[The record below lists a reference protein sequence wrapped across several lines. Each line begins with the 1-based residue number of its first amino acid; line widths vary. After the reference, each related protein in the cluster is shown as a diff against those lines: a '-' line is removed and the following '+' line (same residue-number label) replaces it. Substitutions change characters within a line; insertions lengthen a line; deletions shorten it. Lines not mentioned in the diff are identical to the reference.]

1 MMLESFF
8 NAKCVAVIGASE
20 APGKLGNS
28 ILRNLSDFTG
38 TVYGVNPKG
47 GEYLGVK
54 FYPSV
59 AELPE
64 TPEVVVIAIPEKFV
78 IESMKECG
86 EKGVKFAVI
95 ISAGF
100 KEVGNVEA
108 EEELKAVAKE
118 YGIRIL
124 GPNCL
129 GYINAYNNLNASFG
143 GKAVSKGNV
152 ALVSQSGA
160 MAVAL
165 MDWAI
170 SAKVGFSKIISMGN
184 KSDLDEANFLEY
196 LEHDDES
203 EVIVFYLESLNAG
216 RKFFDIA
223 RRVTKKK
230 PIVLVKSGNSAR
242 GSAAI
247 ASHTGAL
254 AGEKEILHTAFKQA
268 GIHYTDA
275 LKKVFLWSE
284 TFSHTI
290 GKEIAEEMIIITNA
304 GGPGVMATDNAE
316 RFGVQLANFSEEE
329 KAILK
334 EGLSPAASVNNPI
347 DIIGDAT
354 SKEYAQILSNIS
366 KLKKNYTT
374 LVMLTPQAVTDVE
387 NIAKVIN
394 DYCKQNPEKLV
405 LTSFMGGVS
414 VLEGRKYLQEQG
426 VPHFEYPRDA
436 ISSFAELIRQKK
448 WESTPPSA
456 SPNLTVISESDLAG
470 FRETLANTQGLVSPE
485 VSNTIMDAFGVNYAK
500 EYVVT
505 SAEDA
510 ASVFEKLGQKGV
522 MKIVSPDIAHKSDC
536 GGVLLNID
544 SAEKAQE
551 AYQAILNNV
560 QKVYPNAKI
569 EGVSVQPMLSSSRE
583 TFLGFKRDPSF
594 KEVILFGLGGIFV
607 NIFEDVSMRI
617 APVSGDEIDE
627 MMKQIIAYPILAGAR
642 GEKSIDFDA
651 LKETILKIQSIF
663 VQIPEIKEID
673 VNPIFTREDGAWVID
688 IKLYC

>member
-1 MMLESFF
+1 MLESFF
-8 NAKCVAVIGASE
+8 NPQSVVVIGASE
-20 APGKLGNS
+20 TPGKIGNS
-28 ILRNLSDFTG
+28 LLRNMIDFTG

-47 GEYLGVK
+47 GEYMGIS
-54 FYPSV
+54 FYPTIT
-59 AELPE
+59 ELPSV
-64 TPEVVVIAIPEKFV
+64 PEVAVIAIPGKFV
-78 IESMKECG
+78 IDSIRECG
-86 EKGVKFAVI
+86 EKGIGFAVI

-100 KEVGNVEA
+100 KEVGNLAA
-108 EEELKAVAKE
+108 EEELKAVAKH

-143 GKAVSKGNV
+143 GKSVSRGNV

-170 SAKVGFSKIISMGN
+170 SAHVGFSKIISMGN

-196 LEHDDES
+196 LENDDES

-223 RRVTKKK
+223 KRVTKKK

-254 AGEKEILHTAFKQA
+254 AGEKQVLHTAFKQA

-284 TFSHTI
+284 TFSHTMQ
-290 GKEIAEEMIIITNA
+290 KEISEEMIIITNA

-316 RFGVQLANFSEEE
+316 RFGVSLANFSDEE

-334 EGLSPAASVNNPI
+334 TGLSPSASVNNPI

-354 SKEYAQILSNIS
+354 SREYAQILSNIS
-366 KLKKNYTT
+366 KLQKNYTV
-374 LVMLTPQAVTDVE
+374 LIMLTPQAVTDTE
-387 NIAKVIN
+387 NIARVIN
-394 DYCKQNPEKLV
+394 DYCKTNPEKMV
-405 LTSFMGGVS
+405 LASFMGGVS
-414 VLEGRKYLQEQG
+414 VMEGRKYLQEQG

-436 ISSFAELIRQKK
+436 ISSFAELVRQKK
-448 WESTPPSA
+448 WEAIPSGQA
-456 SPNLTVISESDLAG
+456 PIMHSMDDAKIQN
-470 FRETLANTQGLVSPE
+470 FRTTLSSVSGLVSPE
-485 VSNTIMDAFGVNYAK
+485 ISNAILDAFSISYAK

-505 SAEDA
+505 SAEEA
-510 ASVFEKLGQKGV
+510 GKVFAQLGQKGV
-522 MKIVSPDIAHKSDC
+522 MKIVSPDIAHKTDC
-536 GGVLLNID
+536 GGVLLGID
-544 SAEKAQE
+544 SVQKAQE
-551 AYQAILNNV
+551 GYQTILTNV
-560 QKVYPNAKI
+560 QKAHPSAAL
-569 EGVSVQPMLSSSRE
+569 EGVSIQPMLSSSRE
-583 TFLGFKRDPSF
+583 VFLGFKRDASF

-617 APVSGDEIDE
+617 APVSSEELDGMIR
-627 MMKQIIAYPILAGAR
+627 QIIAYPILAGAR
-642 GEKSIDFDA
+642 GEKSIDFEA
-651 LKETILKIQSIF
+651 LKDSILKIQSLF
-663 VQIPEIKEID
+663 FQIPEIVEID
-673 VNPIFTREDGAWVID
+673 VNPIFVREDGAWVVD